1 MFSKIN
7 NLRLDQIFALL
18 ASLFGL
24 VVILIFRQNFM
35 GLTLTLSALL
45 YIGFD
50 YKQNSDLELSIPS
63 FGFKLLMLFN
73 IIFISLFMISLV
85 VLYLN
90 YQFRPFSYF
99 ILISILCSIL
109 GLELFI
115 FGKRKYKYVI
125 LSKIVFISIFHR
137 AGLFFNYPSLGG
149 TDGWRHG
156 GMSAAIVE
164 TGSIEVMAEAGSKYY
179 YYPMHHLLTSS
190 TNILTNMSLTSVHF
204 FVISVSFAI
213 ILSIFVFKIGEKLA
227 NTKVGL
233 LAALFVNFTHV
244 NVRRSVT
251 NITPGWIVIIVFSII
266 LYIVIKE
273 EWYQDLRI
281 TGLLIFFISFIT
293 LTHQLTTFVVLISL
307 VCLFLAPYFYNFIFT
322 SSDKQQLRVSIFT
335 LLFFVSFLFL
345 YWQYTYVR
353 GEPFFEW
360 TMRPFLTGL
369 MEGTTETQAPGQMTA
384 DIPFYERTILQMFY
398 LILPFFAFGGI
409 YRWVKKNT
417 EKRLGIVIVII
428 SLFAIITFL
437 PMMGSDLLTHRWQT
451 ILYILLSI
459 VGAAYIIHIITRIK
473 SSKTKYFTIAIIIFI
488 IIFLMITT
496 NSVNQDNP
504 IADEESTIRDQF
516 NEHETSSAR
525 TITDYG
531 TRDIIMDRSLRE
543 VYRYYASSDP
553 GNRYNNRYS
562 YYIIN
567 DDYLNN
573 RTIETEIDKLIL
585 FRQAYI
591 EERISVDGEPTTLPE
606 EFLESLETKEY
617 NKLYDNGEVYMY
629 ERSA

>member
-1 MFSKIN
+1 
-7 NLRLDQIFALL
+7 
-18 ASLFGL
+18 
-24 VVILIFRQNFM
+24 
-35 GLTLTLSALL
+35 
-45 YIGFD
+45 
-50 YKQNSDLELSIPS
+50 
-63 FGFKLLMLFN
+63 
-73 IIFISLFMISLV
+73 
-85 VLYLN
+85 
-90 YQFRPFSYF
+90 
-99 ILISILCSIL
+99 
-109 GLELFI
+109 
-115 FGKRKYKYVI
+115 
-125 LSKIVFISIFHR
+125 
-137 AGLFFNYPSLGG
+137 
-149 TDGWRHG
+149 
-156 GMSAAIVE
+156 
-164 TGSIEVMAEAGSKYY
+164 
-179 YYPMHHLLTSS
+179 
-190 TNILTNMSLTSVHF
+190 
-204 FVISVSFAI
+204 
-213 ILSIFVFKIGEKLA
+213 
-227 NTKVGL
+227 
-233 LAALFVNFTHV
+233 
-244 NVRRSVT
+244 
-251 NITPGWIVIIVFSII
+251 
-266 LYIVIKE
+266 
-273 EWYQDLRI
+273 
-281 TGLLIFFISFIT
+281 
-293 LTHQLTTFVVLISL
+293 
-307 VCLFLAPYFYNFIFT
+307 
-322 SSDKQQLRVSIFT
+322 
-335 LLFFVSFLFL
+335 
-345 YWQYTYVR
+345 
-353 GEPFFEW
+353 
-360 TMRPFLTGL
+360 
-369 MEGTTETQAPGQMTA
+369 
-384 DIPFYERTILQMFY
+384 
-398 LILPFFAFGGI
+398 
-409 YRWVKKNT
+409 
-417 EKRLGIVIVII
+417 
-428 SLFAIITFL
+428 
-437 PMMGSDLLTHRWQT
+437 MGSDLLTHRWQT